1 MSLYDEAT
9 ETVERTREINER
21 LIVAENKL
29 EAISDDDSRSEIYET
44 VEEVREIIES
54 IRIEIY

>member
-9 ETVERTREINER
+9 ETVEKTRELNES

-29 EAISDDDSRSEIYET
+29 EAISDDDSRSEIYEI